1 MIRRLN
7 ILWIPLL
14 LFIVLSTDLFGA
26 ERTTKYSVALKG
38 TYTSSSKLYPTPE
51 ATREDLQSLSIEYN
65 DLIGFGL
72 EVRRQL
78 GSESIEVGVGVEFL
92 TTSKS
97 GWGTGPSGTP
107 AVQLPIE
114 DGYRFLPI
122 ELTGYAVL
130 PFSSETVKFYIGGG
144 GGLYYGDRVYRVVN
158 RTAQTV
164 ESHSAFGIH
173 VLTGVDYFIDR
184 FLSFRGEMK
193 FRDPQFDITSMFT
206 DPQVEYNG
214 RTYRLSQQP
223 FTSRVNLDGLVLT
236 LGIVLN
242 F

>member
-1 MIRRLN
+1 MIRRLD
-7 ILWIPLL
+7 ILWSLF
-14 LFIVLSTDLFGA
+14 LFIILSSSLFGA

-38 TYTSSSKLYPTPE
+38 TYTSSSRLYPTPD
-51 ATREDLQSLSIEYN
+51 AAQEDLQSLYIEYN
-65 DLIGFGL
+65 DLVGFGL

-92 TTSKS
+92 STRKS
-97 GWGTGPSGTP
+97 GLGTGPAGTP

-122 ELTGYAVL
+122 ELTGYFVL
-130 PFSSETVKFYIGGG
+130 PFSTETLKFYMGGG
-144 GGLYYGDRVYRVVN
+144 AGFYYGDRVYRVVN

-164 ESHSAFGIH
+164 ESRAAFGIH

-184 FLSFRGEMK
+184 FLSLRGEMK
-193 FRDPQFDITSMFT
+193 FRDPQFDITSKFV
-206 DPQVEYNG
+206 DSRVEYNG
-214 RTYRLSQQP
+214 HTYRLSQQP
-223 FTSRVNLDGLVLT
+223 FNSKINLDGLVLN